1 MFKCTSI
8 LKKWSSRWEAAARVS
23 KPAPLPCDELDSV
36 KKERYSETLSH
47 ARRTWSISS
56 ALASWLL
63 PSGQR
68 RPIAGNS
75 FARDSLESSV
85 PKELMV
91 MLIVRRSASKA
102 RMLCITSDVGEPR
115 VVQKL

>member
-1 MFKCTSI
+1 MSEPFP
-8 LKKWSSRWEAAARVS
+8 W
-23 KPAPLPCDELDSV
+23 DELESA
-36 KKERYSETLSH
+36 KKERYSETFSH
-47 ARRTWSISS
+47 AWRTWSTSS

-68 RPIAGNS
+68 RPIQGNS

-91 MLIVRRSASKA
+91 MLTVRRSASNA
-102 RMLCITSDVGEPR
+102 RILCITSDVGDPR
-115 VVQKL
+115 LVQKL